1 MFGNLVRLYYS
12 RRKLQEM
19 GFLRRIL
26 SLGGRKGKK
35 TRRYDDI
42 QDPGELDFRYRPQTE
57 EESEAAANHLLRSSS
72 ARFAA
77 VAEMDY
83 QSLSPLPH
91 PIDEVLRTPTEST
104 CSLDSGSLARH
115 GTYSVTV
122 YPRERHTGSSG
133 YKSTEEHVT
142 PRAGHSNHTPPED
155 SQIHRLRSD
164 PSVASLLEL
173 YDKNGCIPAR
183 AFADSPP
190 SPQSQSS
197 PPREGRAQCRRSGST
212 LRQLLGSPVP
222 KGSDSETFEGDI
234 SWAERFLDERDTAF
248 SSASSLSIQTPIL
261 PLEFGSPSARVYAEP
276 KHPLDH
282 DRSVAISDNPT
293 FSSMEVELSVATDA
307 ISASE
312 YSIEQPKPYE
322 RSNPSTPQRASQ
334 VFDFLADR
342 QRSHSSPFSSTERPL
357 PAIPSA
363 NSSPSGKSSVHRPSC
378 SQFSDSSYDAISLS
392 SCNPP
397 VPSAG
402 HDAPNRGRPLS
413 ASFGPSSLGKR
424 YRSASPAPPPTPVK
438 SSRHRPSRYT
448 PTPALPPLV
457 YGESSQ
463 YMAPKSHIDDMQS
476 TTTKSGKVKV
486 IMTNPK
492 TLIVTAPTP
501 STNNM
506 ERPPSRPIGGPR
518 FKKAR
523 IPARATLLDRSNSQG
538 STSDHFT
545 ALPTRHRKVR
555 RVSPSSAGSARQK
568 ENGTV
573 ALSTLTAKAELSFTP
588 VRSHSKSLFRAA
600 VTSGAYATSDDMVP
614 SPASSTELS
623 PVGKQVMMEVRKQRM
638 RFTPEQ

>member
-1 MFGNLVRLYYS
+1 MFGNLVRLYYL
-12 RRKLQEM
+12 RHRLHEM

-26 SLGGRKGKK
+26 SLGGGRKGKK
-35 TRRYDDI
+35 TRKYDNI
-42 QDPGELDFRYRPQTE
+42 QDPGELDFRYRTQTE

-77 VAEMDY
+77 VAETDY

-104 CSLDSGSLARH
+104 CSLNSGRLARH

-142 PRAGHSNHTPPED
+142 PRAGRSNHTPPED

-222 KGSDSETFEGDI
+222 KDSESETFEGDI
-234 SWAERFLDERDTAF
+234 SWAERFLDERDSAF

-261 PLEFGSPSARVYAEP
+261 PPEFGSPSARVYAEP
-276 KHPLDH
+276 KHSLDH
-282 DRSVAISDNPT
+282 DRSVAVSDNPT
-293 FSSMEVELSVATDA
+293 FSSMEVELSVGTDA

-312 YSIEQPKPYE
+312 HSIEKPKPYE
-322 RSNPSTPQRASQ
+322 HSNPSTPQKASQ

-342 QRSHSSPFSSTERPL
+342 QRVHSSPFGITERPL

-363 NSSPSGKSSVHRPSC
+363 NSSPSAKSSVHRPSC
-378 SQFSDSSYDAISLS
+378 SEFSDTSYDAISLS

-397 VPSAG
+397 APSAG
-402 HDAPNRGRPLS
+402 HDIPNRGRPLS

-424 YRSASPAPPPTPVK
+424 YRSASPAPPPTPIK

-448 PTPALPPLV
+448 PTPTLPPLV
-457 YGESSQ
+457 HGESSQ
-463 YMAPKSHIDDMQS
+463 YMAPKSHFDDMQS
-476 TTTKSGKVKV
+476 TTAKSGKFKV
-486 IMTNPK
+486 MKNPK
-492 TLIVTAPTP
+492 IVPTS
-501 STNNM
+501 STKNM

-523 IPARATLLDRSNSQG
+523 ISARATLLDRSNSQG

-545 ALPTRHRKVR
+545 ALPTRHRKLR

-588 VRSHSKSLFRAA
+588 VRSHPKSWFRAA
-600 VTSGAYATSDDMVP
+600 VTPGVYAPPDDMVP

-623 PVGKQVMMEVRKQRM
+623 PVGKQVMMEARKQRM